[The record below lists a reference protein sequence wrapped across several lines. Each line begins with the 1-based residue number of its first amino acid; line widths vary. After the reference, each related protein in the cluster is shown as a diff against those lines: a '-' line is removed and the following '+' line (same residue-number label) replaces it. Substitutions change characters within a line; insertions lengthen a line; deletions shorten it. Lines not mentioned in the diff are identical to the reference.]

1 MSARMLAC
9 LALAS
14 ATVAQA
20 QSLPFPNPGPYTQ
33 DYATA
38 WFTEDIDSTTKLFQY
53 AVINLGTAA
62 TQERWTRIETE
73 GPAVNVR
80 EWRTDTP
87 MISSYE
93 IPILT
98 PYALNAIRLDTI
110 FQPSGW
116 EWRLIDPATTPGA
129 WNNTTGDARFDNP
142 YRLLQW
148 YVAVNTDDDM
158 AGALMAQAAIE
169 PVGWLTRESLTEYM
183 ADPGADPK
191 FGGTDCGL
199 SLWNEGCAGKGFGF
213 EAVAGAILG
222 PDEVDWLLVT
232 RMGADYFVEP
242 RPPQIGDPDLPVGR
256 NGLSFGGGLALVAPT
271 APVPEPGTWALTAA
285 GLLLIGARVRRTR
298 QQA

>member
-1 MSARMLAC
+1 MLTRMLAC
-9 LALAS
+9 MALTCVTS
-14 ATVAQA
+14 AHAQTA
-20 QSLPFPNPGPYTQ
+20 AFPNPGPYTQ

-62 TQERWTRIETE
+62 TQERWTRVESD

-80 EWRTDTP
+80 EWRNDTP

-93 IPILT
+93 VPILT
-98 PYALNAIRLDTI
+98 PYALSAIRQDTI
-110 FQPSGW
+110 FMPDGW
-116 EWRLIDPATTPGA
+116 SWRLIDPTTTPGA

-148 YVAVNTDDDM
+148 YAVGSADEEI
-158 AGALMAQAAIE
+158 AGAVMAQTAIE
-169 PVGWLTRESLTEYM
+169 PVGWLTRESLIEYM

-213 EAVAGAILG
+213 EAVAGTILG

-232 RMGADYFVEP
+232 RMGTDWFVES

-271 APVPEPGTWALTAA
+271 APVPEPGTW
-285 GLLLIGARVRRTR
+285 LLLVSGLVALGALRGRQRR
-298 QQA
+298 